1 MGQCPPTK
9 WCKGVWTT
17 CWSGF
22 IEKIRSRH
30 HFYTTETKQIALLNR
45 RVFFSH
51 VMKMNIAGKTGE
63 TISFEKKTIQ
73 WLQPAGGRRVRRNK
87 FLRLCR
93 TPHVCVG
100 TLVLVTFLQCGLS
113 VWHYSQ
119 PVPATFQE
127 NGWEGV
133 EEVRRS
139 WRAAFQQVYFELY
152 PLVN

>member
-1 MGQCPPTK
+1 MAALEESQLT
-9 WCKGVWTT
+9 VAE
-17 CWSGF
+17 SA
-22 IEKIRSRH
+22 
-30 HFYTTETKQIALLNR
+30 ET
-45 RVFFSH
+45 
-51 VMKMNIAGKTGE
+51 
-63 TISFEKKTIQ
+63 
-73 WLQPAGGRRVRRNK
+73 

-139 WRAAFQQVYFELY
+139 
-152 PLVN
+152 